1 MVKKDKNKVKDIVDE
16 FLKYKLGDNFNVD
29 VKKKNLINDG
39 LLDSLDILTL
49 SSIIEKKTKRK
60 INISDPKIFK
70 KFHKYSDLIK
80 I

>member
-1 MVKKDKNKVKDIVDE
+1 MTKKDTVKNIVDKFLKNKTGSVS
-16 FLKYKLGDNFNVD
+16 LDN
-29 VKKKNLINDG
+29 VKKKDLISEG
-39 LLDSLDILTL
+39 LIDSLDILTL
-49 SSIIEKKTKRK
+49 SSMIEKKTKKK

>member
-1 MVKKDKNKVKDIVDE
+1 MTKKDTVKNIVDKFLKNKTGSVS
-16 FLKYKLGDNFNVD
+16 LDN
-29 VKKKNLINDG
+29 VKKKDLISEG
-39 LLDSLDILTL
+39 LIDSLDILTL
-49 SSIIEKKTKRK
+49 SSMIEKKTQKK

>member
-1 MVKKDKNKVKDIVDE
+1 MTKKDTVKNIVDDFLKNKSVSTS
-16 FLKYKLGDNFNVD
+16 LDNI
-29 VKKKNLINDG
+29 KKKDLISEG
-39 LLDSLDILTL
+39 LIDSLDILTL
-49 SSIIEKKTKRK
+49 SSMIEKKTKRK